1 MLKFAS
7 IISGDDY
14 QLLKSDTP
22 TSRKKVKTLVCVL
35 FLPVTMWFINVL
47 LLATGVLQGSWTM
60 ALTAALIASGII
72 FMVERSI
79 IMSNGSL
86 TVMVFRVFLGFLIAI
101 LGSIAFDEVIFK
113 SDIDQQMVQN
123 KEILSE
129 EATQT
134 VDQSYQSK
142 LASQDQLVQSK
153 YALWA
158 QSLEKV
164 SKEADGTGGSGVRG
178 VNDITRI
185 KMTIAAENEK
195 DYYQAKRDQETL
207 QSEVSRKKVEA
218 EAAIEASFSN
228 DALLGR
234 VKAIFD
240 LICTDGWMC
249 AIYIIV
255 TLVLFCLEFIVVILK
270 LSLPKSNYELKLEVL
285 EEIGKQRMMKL
296 LRNDMNHYDYSREY
310 PITRRTNDELKKLTS
325 NSIFN

>member
-113 SDIDQQMVQN
+113 SDIDQQMAQN

-129 EATQT
+129 EAAQI
-134 VDQSYQSK
+134 VDQSYQAK
-142 LASQDQLVQSK
+142 ITSQDQLVRAK
-153 YALWA
+153 YALWV
-158 QSLEKV
+158 QSLDKV

-178 VNDITRI
+178 VNNITLI
-185 KMTIAAENEK
+185 KMSIAAENEK
-195 DYYQAKRDQETL
+195 DYNQAKADQEIL
-207 QSEVSRKKVEA
+207 LSEVSRKKVEA

-228 DALLGR
+228 EALLGR

-240 LICTDGWMC
+240 LICSDGWMC
-249 AIYIIV
+249 AIYIVV

-270 LSLPKSNYELKLEVL
+270 LSLPKSNYEIKLEVI
-285 EEIGKQRMMKL
+285 EEIGKRRMKKL
-296 LRNDMNHYDYSREY
+296 LDNDLNHYDIGSEY
-310 PITRRTNDELKKLTS
+310 PMSRKINEELRKKAYTS
-325 NSIFN
+325 LFN